1 MVLWSRVWN
10 QVMPVT
16 YQIDSTRHVIHT
28 VCSQPLTFAQV
39 IDHFRELSEDPACSG
54 RLDVLLNVTAVGLLP
69 NSSQIGAVGTAL
81 SAVRKKVE
89 LGACAIIA
97 PSDAMFGMMRI
108 FEVQAGDY
116 FEATRVFRK
125 SADAEAWLAS
135 QPAEAETGE

>member
-89 LGACAIIA
+89 FGACAIIA
-97 PSDAMFGMMRI
+97 ASDAMFGMMRI

-116 FEATRVFRK
+116 FATTRVFRK

-135 QPAEAETGE
+135 QPTEAETGE